1 MTINKC
7 SKEELLESK
16 LFEADE
22 EVGVDASGSVD
33 EIADEVADEVADAT
47 GGESGVS
54 DEGAREIA
62 AEIKDVAT
70 DLDLDTAAIAVPEEE
85 ALGVKNPI
93 TEVLDMALSK
103 SKKNKSRGTKSGF
116 NVLIVGLPGSGKTA
130 SIEDWARANG
140 VNLVAIN
147 AKNNDLD
154 AYINGYTTK
163 RPDDPLKVTQAFS
176 DNLAGLDKENSV
188 LFLDEYNRQIKPNI
202 RASLYTLINEH
213 KIVGDGP
220 NRQHEFK
227 NMLFT
232 IAAINPSVP
241 TDKGAAPLNDA
252 EKSRFWWIMD
262 DMDSDSATTIEF
274 LTKFY
279 NKQISKLDP
288 ESESYRS
295 DLEEFLRIQDLGIFV
310 VSHPKFS
317 YDTRDDLEDLNR
329 TGATLLCQRALTNG
343 LHNSEGD
350 VNQFKFW
357 VEKGSKFL
365 KRDVEMLLNIVRE
378 YISPSFEDLC
388 VGHDLDPTKGFV
400 PPAAADEVKDDDVNE
415 LGYEDDDDFFTSSEL
430 KGTIR
435 AKNPY
440 EVEVAVLNAIK
451 DW

>member
-1 MTINKC
+1 MKINKC